1 MVSLDQQIR
10 QSIANLY
17 PNSLKFYN
25 SKFIWIW
32 AQSTAQKLRFTN
44 RDMGEIA

>member
-1 MVSLDQQIR
+1 MVSLDKQIR

-25 SKFIWIW
+25 LKIIWTW
-32 AQSTAQKLRFTN
+32 SQSTVQKLRFTN